1 MGMQKGLENTEFD
14 VATSWATGFNKIL
27 LQRLPEIQV
36 YLKPGFSLSPS
47 YRLKNQLLEGLSCL
61 LLGKKG

>member
-1 MGMQKGLENTEFD
+1 MWRHAGR
-14 VATSWATGFNKIL
+14 FNKIL

-36 YLKPGFSLSPS
+36 YLKLGFSLSAG

>member
-1 MGMQKGLENTEFD
+1 MWQHAGI
-14 VATSWATGFNKIL
+14 FNKIL

-36 YLKPGFSLSPS
+36 YLKLGFSLSAG

-61 LLGKKG
+61 PFGKKGESGRVKA

>member
-1 MGMQKGLENTEFD
+1 MWQHAGI
-14 VATSWATGFNKIL
+14 FNKIL

-36 YLKPGFSLSPS
+36 YLKLGFSLSAG

-61 LLGKKG
+61 PFGKKGESERVKA

>member
-1 MGMQKGLENTEFD
+1 MWQHAGR
-14 VATSWATGFNKIL
+14 FNKIL

-36 YLKPGFSLSPS
+36 YLKLGFSLTAG

-61 LLGKKG
+61 PFGKKGESERVKA